1 MDTQQEFNQ
10 RLIKETNNKIKIL
23 THDEFKKLYTRY
35 FLEKDEK
42 KKQECKEEVYWALLP
57 IVTRQMHL
65 FNKKCNLDKNI
76 DINDIYYY
84 TAEVLEYLGER
95 HKHQQNFYFN
105 GAISTQVQRCLYRLL
120 LENQPWYEKL
130 NNTNNYREAGFK
142 EYLPYESDSYTEVPL
157 EEAEVYTYDLEDDFS
172 KLDMIVIM
180 YETFNILNKK
190 EKQVLSMRFG
200 LDGEE
205 PKILDEVGK
214 VLGVT
219 KERIRQIEVKALRK
233 IRWEKPLKLRAT
245 ISDDEA
251 DRYIDIKCKS
261 VEKPKPE
268 PVEKPKPKPV
278 KKALTW
284 RTKDPITGK
293 DILVR
298 KTNYMIEKRIPDVD
312 FNKGM
317 YLRSFWSYKTITRPM
332 YLAYDY
338 EKKVWYPI
346 EMEEIKYDKS

>member
-1 MDTQQEFNQ
+1 M
-10 RLIKETNNKIKIL
+10 
-23 THDEFKKLYTRY
+23 
-35 FLEKDEK
+35 
-42 KKQECKEEVYWALLP
+42 
-57 IVTRQMHL
+57 
-65 FNKKCNLDKNI
+65 
-76 DINDIYYY
+76 
-84 TAEVLEYLGER
+84 
-95 HKHQQNFYFN
+95 
-105 GAISTQVQRCLYRLL
+105 
-120 LENQPWYEKL
+120 
-130 NNTNNYREAGFK
+130 
-142 EYLPYESDSYTEVPL
+142 
-157 EEAEVYTYDLEDDFS
+157 EEAEEYAYNLEDDFG
-172 KLDMIVIM
+172 KLDMIILM
-180 YETFNILNKK
+180 YETFNTLSKK

-219 KERIRQIEVKALRK
+219 KERIRQIEAKALRK

-251 DRYIDIKCKS
+251 DRYIDIKRKS
-261 VEKPKPE
+261 VEKPKP
-268 PVEKPKPKPV
+268 KPI
-278 KKALTW
+278 KKVLTW
-284 RTKDPITGK
+284 RTKDPMTNK

-312 FNKGM
+312 LNKGIC
-317 YLRSFWSYKTITRPM
+317 LGSFWRYKTITRPM